1 MKSLFGLLHPPHVL
15 RAADKQQPGEDLLYE
30 GAGLRKREPR
40 SFAGPHPFGLEKR
53 IGDGTDHHVVLPGV
67 TEALEARDRKQIA
80 SQVARL
86 AAALDRAAAILD
98 GAR

>member
-1 MKSLFGLLHPPHVL
+1 
-15 RAADKQQPGEDLLYE
+15 
-30 GAGLRKREPR
+30 
-40 SFAGPHPFGLEKR
+40 
-53 IGDGTDHHVVLPGV
+53 VLPGV

-98 GAR
+98 GSR